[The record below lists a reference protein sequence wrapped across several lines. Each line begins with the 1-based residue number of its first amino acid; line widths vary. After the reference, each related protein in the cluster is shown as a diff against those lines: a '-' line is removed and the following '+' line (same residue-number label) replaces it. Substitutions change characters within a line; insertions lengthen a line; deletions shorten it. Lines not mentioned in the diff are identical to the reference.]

1 MANQHF
7 HEIMFSACLYSF
19 TSLLILRFNTCVTD
33 QDELYLSGMLVLQ
46 HNFTD
51 GMALGS
57 AFLLH
62 GSIGGW
68 SRTLFLLA
76 HELPQEVRL
85 LSFADINTS
94 FSTFVI
100 WILCS
105 EYIISIC
112 RRQRKPFLLYQLQSL
127 HPQYTLCSRE
137 STCFELA
144 LSFIF
149 ERLEG
154 TPGTVYFWNNALNSH
169 KVLGNRA
176 YLG

>member
-1 MANQHF
+1 MRSCFQLASIVSLHCWYLGLTL
-7 HEIMFSACLYSF
+7 A
-19 TSLLILRFNTCVTD
+19 LLIKMKFT
-33 QDELYLSGMLVLQ
+33 YLVCLMLQ

-76 HELPQEVRL
+76 HELPQEVWL
-85 LSFADINTS
+85 LSFADMNIS
-94 FSTFVI
+94 FSTFEI

-112 RRQRKPFLLYQLQSL
+112 RRQGDHFQSL
-127 HPQYTLCSRE
+127 HTQHTLCSKE

-154 TPGTVYFWNNALNSH
+154 TPDMDLTPNPYVVYFWNNALNSH